1 MSVSRRKFL
10 LAGQTLL
17 AAAALPIH
25 FFGAASNVSFG
36 SSKAANLAS
45 ATKATF
51 QPFVNSSFAVQAN
64 SMTTAWL
71 TLLSVEDMNAKAAA
85 PSTSSA
91 FTGLRSPKAAP
102 QVTDT
107 FTLNFQGTGETLKQ
121 GTYELEHKT
130 LGNFQLFLVP
140 SGPTT
145 YSATISHLQSALP
158 IQAPRPITPVKKRA
172 GVQEGLGSL

>member
-17 AAAALPIH
+17 AAAALPIK
-25 FFGAASNVSFG
+25 FFGAVSNVSLG

-51 QPFVNSSFAVQAN
+51 QPLVNSSFAVQAN

-71 TLLSVEDMNAKAAA
+71 TLLSVEDMNGKAAA
-85 PSTSSA
+85 PSTSLA
-91 FTGLRSPKAAP
+91 FGLRAIKAAP

-107 FTLNFQGTGETLKQ
+107 FALHFQGTGETLKQ
-121 GTYELEHKT
+121 GTYELEHKA
-130 LGNFQLFLVP
+130 LGSLQLFLVP
-140 SGPTT
+140 TGPTT

-158 IQAPRPITPVKKRA
+158 IHAPRPVTPVKTRA
-172 GVQEGLGSL
+172 GAQAELDNL